1 MPSIRW
7 MGAGTTCLLLL
18 VSGCQSTGNWQLPG
32 MSLARKAELKH
43 PEEMHLAYGRYSEQN
58 GDVAKARESYETVLE
73 ENQKS
78 VDAILGLA
86 RLDLLGGRPE
96 QAERR
101 FKEAMSVAPSSAE
114 AIEATGQFYLSQ
126 ERYDEAVQVLTR
138 GVELAPA
145 NRRMRQRLAIALAR
159 QGNLTAAEAHFVE
172 AVGDAEADYNIGL
185 ILYERGDSVQ
195 AEQRLLSA
203 VMKKPSLAQ
212 AQHWLDVVRQEQQSR
227 GIVGNNLT
235 MRMQV
240 PDSGSTPGG
249 LPQYAPSRTGDPA
262 AAGSGPGTQAAA
274 PQPPASTPSPITTT
288 SGQAVPGLSIG
299 MTSAAGTAPAM
310 QTRPQSPL
318 NPATMNATQLEQ
330 LENSM
335 TPAEREAF
343 RNSLRAGR

>member
-7 MGAGTTCLLLL
+7 MGAGTACLLLL
-18 VSGCQSTGNWQLPG
+18 ISGCQSTGNWQLPG
-32 MSLARKAELKH
+32 MTLSRKADLKH

-58 GDVAKARESYETVLE
+58 GDVAKARESYETVLD

-101 FKEAMSVAPSSAE
+101 FKEAISVAPSSAE

-159 QGNLTAAEAHFVE
+159 QGNLTAAETHFVE

-227 GIVGNNLT
+227 GIIGTNLT
-235 MRMQV
+235 MRMQA
-240 PDSGSTPGG
+240 PDPGATPGG

-262 AAGSGPGTQAAA
+262 AVGNGPGTQAAA
-274 PQPPASTPSPITTT
+274 PQSPAATPSPITTT
-288 SGQAVPGLSIG
+288 SGQAVPGLSAG
-299 MTSAAGTAPAM
+299 VTSAAGTAPA
-310 QTRPQSPL
+310 TRTGPQPSL

>member
-1 MPSIRW
+1 MRSLRWIR
-7 MGAGTTCLLLL
+7 AGSACLLLL

-32 MSLARKAELKH
+32 MNLTRKAELKH

-58 GDVAKARESYETVLE
+58 GDVAKARESYEAVLE

-78 VDAILGLA
+78 VEAILGLA

-101 FKEAMSVAPSSAE
+101 FREAMSAAPSSAE

-159 QGNLTAAEAHFVE
+159 QGNLTAAETHFVE

-212 AQHWLDVVRQEQQSR
+212 AQHWLDVVRQEQQAR

-235 MRMQV
+235 MRMQA
-240 PDSGSTPGG
+240 PDSGAVPGG
-249 LPQYAPSRTGDPA
+249 LPQYAPSRPGAPA
-262 AAGSGPGTQAAA
+262 ALGNGPGTQAAA
-274 PQPPASTPSPITTT
+274 PQSPASTPSPITTT
-288 SGQAVPGLSIG
+288 SGQTVPGQPAS
-299 MTSAAGTAPAM
+299 MTSAAGTVPATL
-310 QTRPQSPL
+310 TRPQTPL